1 MNRTLGLV
9 ALLGLGIGVV
19 CLSLAWAIGGRD
31 FRTMVAE
38 DRFGW
43 RSCGDDAV
51 AAGPERRLAWTGG
64 DTIDVTTP
72 VPLRL
77 IAGDSGEVRDSG
89 EVVMRGDPD
98 TIAHLRLRGGRLF
111 SCGRPGAG
119 PVDVELPARALRHVR
134 ISGSGTVTLDK
145 LSQRE
150 LGLAISGSGD
160 IQAQGT
166 VERVSAEISGSGNVR
181 LADLALKR
189 LKTRIS
195 GSGRVEAGPTD
206 EADIHLSG
214 AGTVKLL
221 TRPAALHTKVSGSG
235 RIIQSSVE
243 SADKK

>member
-9 ALLGLGIGVV
+9 ALSGLGIGVV
-19 CLSLAWAIGGRD
+19 CLSLAWAVGGRD
-31 FRTMVAE
+31 FRTMIAE

-43 RSCGDDAV
+43 RSCDDDAV
-51 AAGPERRLAWTGG
+51 AASSPERRLTWTGG
-64 DTIDVTTP
+64 DTIEVLTP
-72 VPLRL
+72 MPLRL
-77 IAGDSGEVRDSG
+77 VAGDGGD
-89 EVVMRGDPD
+89 VVLRGTPD
-98 TIAHLRLRGGRLF
+98 AIAHLRLRGGRLF
-111 SCGRPGAG
+111 SCGRRSASG
-119 PVDVELPARALRHVR
+119 PIEVELPARALRHVR
-134 ISGSGTVTLDK
+134 IAGSGSVTLEK

-150 LGLAISGSGD
+150 LGLAIMGSGE

-166 VERVSAEISGSGNVR
+166 VERVSADISGSGDVR

-189 LKTRIS
+189 LKTKIS

-221 TRPAALHTKVSGSG
+221 TRPIALHTKVSGAG
-235 RIIQSSVE
+235 RILQPSVE

>member
-9 ALLGLGIGVV
+9 AVSGLSIGVV

-31 FRTMVAE
+31 LRSMIAE

-43 RSCGDDAV
+43 RSCDDDTVAV
-51 AAGPERRLAWTGG
+51 AGNERRLPWTGG
-64 DTIDVTTP
+64 DTIEITTP
-72 VPLRL
+72 VPLHL
-77 IAGDSGEVRDSG
+77 VAGDGGEL
-89 EVVMRGDPD
+89 VMRGTPD

-111 SCGRPGAG
+111 SCGRLGAG
-119 PVDVELPARALRHVR
+119 PVDIELPSRALRHVR
-134 ISGSGTVTLDK
+134 ISGAGTITLEK
-145 LSQRE
+145 LDQRE

-166 VERVSAEISGSGNVR
+166 VERVSAEISGTGNVR
-181 LADLALKR
+181 LADVALKR
-189 LKTRIS
+189 LKTKIS

-221 TRPAALHTKVSGSG
+221 TRPAALHTKVSGAG
-235 RIIQSSVE
+235 RIIQPSVE

>member
-1 MNRTLGLV
+1 MNRTLGIV
-9 ALLGLGIGVV
+9 AISGLSIGVV
-19 CLSLAWAIGGRD
+19 CLALAWAIGGRD
-31 FRTMVAE
+31 FRTLVAE

-43 RSCGDDAV
+43 RSCGDDSV
-51 AAGPERRLAWTGG
+51 ATAGPERRLAWTGG

-72 VPLRL
+72 VPLKL
-77 IAGDSGEVRDSG
+77 TPGESG
-89 EVVMRGDPD
+89 EVVLRGAPD
-98 TIAHLRLRGGRLF
+98 TIAHLRLRGGRLV
-111 SCGRPGAG
+111 SCGRLGAG

-134 ISGSGTVTLDK
+134 ISGSGTVILEK
-145 LSQRE
+145 LNQRE

-181 LADLALKR
+181 LADVAMKR

-206 EADIHLSG
+206 EADLHLSG

-221 TRPAALHTKVSGSG
+221 TRPAALHTKVSGAG
-235 RIIQSSVE
+235 RIIQPSVE
-243 SADKK
+243 SADKKL

>member
-9 ALLGLGIGVV
+9 ALAGLTVGFV
-19 CLSLAWAIGGRD
+19 CLSLAWAIGGSE

-43 RSCGDDAV
+43 RSCDDDTAS
-51 AAGPERRLAWTGG
+51 GPERRLTWTGG
-64 DTIDVTTP
+64 DKIEVLTP
-72 VPLRL
+72 VPVRL
-77 IAGDSGEVRDSG
+77 VAGDGSD
-89 EVVMRGDPD
+89 VVLRGTPD
-98 TIAHLRLRGGRLF
+98 AVAHLKLRGGKLI
-111 SCGRPGAG
+111 SCGRHSAAG
-119 PVDVELPARALRHVR
+119 PVEVELPARALRHVR
-134 ISGSGTVTLDK
+134 ISGAGTVTLEK

-160 IQAQGT
+160 IQAQGA

-181 LADLALKR
+181 LGDVTMKR
-189 LKTRIS
+189 LKTKIS

-221 TRPAALHTKVSGSG
+221 TKPTTLHTKVSGAG
-235 RIIQSSVE
+235 RIIQA
-243 SADKK
+243 SAEAAEKK

>member
-1 MNRTLGLV
+1 MPRILVRIAVGGLTV
-9 ALLGLGIGVV
+9 GVV
-19 CLSLAWAIGGRD
+19 SLAIAWAIAGRD
-31 FRTMVAE
+31 LRTMIAE
-38 DRFGW
+38 ERLGW

-51 AAGPERRLAWTGG
+51 VAAAGPERRLPWTGG
-64 DTIDVTTP
+64 DTIEVVTP
-72 VPLRL
+72 VPLTL
-77 IAGDSGEVRDSG
+77 IASDGGD
-89 EVVMRGDPD
+89 VVLRGAPD

-119 PVDVELPARALRHVR
+119 PVDIELPARALRHVR
-134 ISGSGTVTLDK
+134 ISGAGAVTLEK

-166 VERVSAEISGSGNVR
+166 VERVSADISGSGNVR

-189 LKTRIS
+189 LRTKIS

-221 TRPAALHTKVSGSG
+221 TRPAALHTKVSGAG
-235 RIIQSSVE
+235 RILQPSVE

>member
-1 MNRTLGLV
+1 MRRTLGLV
-9 ALLGLGIGVV
+9 AITGLSIGVV

-31 FRTMVAE
+31 FRTLVAE

-43 RSCGDDAV
+43 RACDDDAV

-72 VPLRL
+72 VPLKL
-77 IAGDSGEVRDSG
+77 IAGDGGEVIL
-89 EVVMRGDPD
+89 RGPPD
-98 TIAHLRLRGGRLF
+98 TIAHLRLRGGRLV
-111 SCGRPGAG
+111 SCGRLGAG

-134 ISGSGTVTLDK
+134 ISGAGTVTLEK

-150 LGLAISGSGD
+150 LGLNISGSGD

-181 LADLALKR
+181 LADVALKR

-206 EADIHLSG
+206 EADIRLSG

-221 TRPAALHTKVSGSG
+221 TKPAALHTKVSGAG
-235 RIIQSSVE
+235 RIIQASAE
-243 SADKK
+243 SAEGKK

>member
-9 ALLGLGIGVV
+9 ALSGLGIGVV

-31 FRTMVAE
+31 LRTMIAE

-43 RSCGDDAV
+43 RSCDDDAA

-64 DTIDVTTP
+64 DTIEVLTP
-72 VPLRL
+72 VPLRMV
-77 IAGDSGEVRDSG
+77 AGDGSDL
-89 EVVMRGDPD
+89 VMRGKPEA
-98 TIAHLRLRGGRLF
+98 IAHLRLRGGKLL
-111 SCGRPGAG
+111 SCGRRSAAG
-119 PVDVELPARALRHVR
+119 PVEIELPARALRHVR
-134 ISGSGTVTLDK
+134 ISGTGTVTLEK
-145 LSQRE
+145 LSQHT

-160 IQAQGT
+160 IQAQGA

-181 LADLALKR
+181 LGELTMKR

-221 TRPAALHTKVSGSG
+221 TKPATLHTKVSGAG
-235 RIIQSSVE
+235 RIIQGSSVE

>member
-1 MNRTLGLV
+1 MKRTLGLI
-9 ALLGLGIGVV
+9 AITGLSIGVV

-31 FRTMVAE
+31 FRMLVAE

-43 RSCGDDAV
+43 RSCDDDAV

-77 IAGDSGEVRDSG
+77 IAGDGG
-89 EVVMRGDPD
+89 EVVLRGAPD

-111 SCGRPGAG
+111 SCGRLGAG

-134 ISGSGTVTLDK
+134 ISGAGTVTVEK
-145 LSQRE
+145 LNQRE
-150 LGLAISGSGD
+150 LGLTISGSGD

-189 LKTRIS
+189 LRTKIS

-221 TRPAALHTKVSGSG
+221 TRPAVLHTKVSGAG
-235 RIIQSSVE
+235 RIIQASVE

>member
-9 ALLGLGIGVV
+9 AVTGLVIGVV
-19 CLSLAWAIGGRD
+19 CLSLAWAIGGREL
-31 FRTMVAE
+31 RTALAE
-38 DRFGW
+38 ERFAW
-43 RSCGDDAV
+43 RSCDDDSTTS
-51 AAGPERRLAWTGG
+51 GPERRLPWNGG
-64 DTIDVTTP
+64 DTIEVTTP

-77 IAGDSGEVRDSG
+77 VAGGDG
-89 EVVMRGDPD
+89 EVVLRGAPD
-98 TIAHLRLRGGRLF
+98 TVGHLRLRGGKLF
-111 SCGRPGAG
+111 SCGRLGSG
-119 PVDVELPARALRHVR
+119 PVEVELPARALRHVR
-134 ISGSGTVTLDK
+134 ISGAGTVTLEK

-160 IQAQGT
+160 IQAQGA

-181 LADLALKR
+181 LGDLALKR

-195 GSGRVEAGPTD
+195 GNGRVEAGPTD

-235 RIIQSSVE
+235 RILQADT
-243 SADKK
+243 ADKK

>member
-9 ALLGLGIGVV
+9 ALFGLTIGVV

-43 RSCGDDAV
+43 RSCDDDAV

-64 DTIDVTTP
+64 DTIEVLTP

-77 IAGDSGEVRDSG
+77 VAGDGND
-89 EVVMRGDPD
+89 VVLHGTPD
-98 TIAHLRLRGGRLF
+98 AIAHLKLRGGRLF
-111 SCGRPGAG
+111 SCGRSSAAG
-119 PVDVELPARALRHVR
+119 PIEVELPARALRHVR
-134 ISGSGTVTLDK
+134 ISGAGTVTLEK

-181 LADLALKR
+181 LADVAMKR

-221 TRPAALHTKVSGSG
+221 TKPAALHTKISGAG
-235 RIIQSSVE
+235 RIIQPSVE
-243 SADKK
+243 SADKKL

>member
-9 ALLGLGIGVV
+9 AIAGLSIGVV

-43 RSCGDDAV
+43 RSCDDDAV
-51 AAGPERRLAWTGG
+51 AAAGPERRLIWTGG
-64 DTIDVTTP
+64 DTIEVLTP

-77 IAGDSGEVRDSG
+77 IAGDGSDVI
-89 EVVMRGDPD
+89 MRGAPD
-98 TIAHLRLRGGRLF
+98 AIAHLKLRGGKLF
-111 SCGRPGAG
+111 SCGRRSASG
-119 PVDVELPARALRHVR
+119 PIEVELPARALRHVR
-134 ISGSGTVTLDK
+134 IAGAGTVTLEK

-150 LGLAISGSGD
+150 LGLAIMGSGE

-166 VERVSAEISGSGNVR
+166 VERVSASISGSGDVR
-181 LADLALKR
+181 LADVAMKR
-189 LKTRIS
+189 LSTKVS

-221 TRPAALHTKVSGSG
+221 TRPITLHTKVSGSG
-235 RIIQSSVE
+235 RIIQPSVE

>member
-1 MNRTLGLV
+1 MNHILGRV
-9 ALLGLGIGVV
+9 AITGLSIGVV
-19 CLSLAWAIGGRD
+19 CLALAWAIGGRD

-38 DRFGW
+38 DSFGW
-43 RSCGDDAV
+43 RSCDDA
-51 AAGPERRLAWTGG
+51 ASGPERRLAWTGG

-72 VPLRL
+72 VPLKL
-77 IAGDSGEVRDSG
+77 IASDSGD
-89 EVVMRGDPD
+89 VVMHGTPD
-98 TIAHLRLRGGRLF
+98 AVAHLRLRGSRLV
-111 SCGRPGAG
+111 SCGRLGAG
-119 PVDVELPARALRHVR
+119 PVEIELPARALRHVR
-134 ISGSGTVTLDK
+134 ISGSGTVTVEK
-145 LSQRE
+145 LNQRE

-181 LADLALKR
+181 LADVAMKR

-221 TRPAALHTKVSGSG
+221 TKPAALHTKISGAG
-235 RIIQSSVE
+235 HIIQPSVE
-243 SADKK
+243 SADKKL

>member
-1 MNRTLGLV
+1 MNRMLGLV
-9 ALLGLGIGVV
+9 ALAGLGIGVV

-31 FRTMVAE
+31 LRTMIAE

-43 RSCGDDAV
+43 RSCDDDAA

-64 DTIDVTTP
+64 DTIEVLTP

-77 IAGDSGEVRDSG
+77 VAGDGSD
-89 EVVMRGDPD
+89 VVMRGTPD
-98 TIAHLRLRGGRLF
+98 AIAHLKLRGGKLV
-111 SCGRPGAG
+111 SCGRRSASG
-119 PVDVELPARALRHVR
+119 PVEIELPARALRHVR
-134 ISGSGTVTLDK
+134 ISGAGTVTLEK

-160 IQAQGT
+160 IQARGS
-166 VERVSAEISGSGNVR
+166 VDRVSAEISGSGNVR

-195 GSGRVEAGPTD
+195 GSGSIEAGPTN
-206 EADIHLSG
+206 EADIRLSG

-221 TRPAALHTKVSGSG
+221 TRPVTLHTKVSGAG
-235 RIIQSSVE
+235 RILQASAE
-243 SADKK
+243 PADKK

>member
-1 MNRTLGLV
+1 MNRILGRIAV
-9 ALLGLGIGVV
+9 AGLGVGIV

-31 FRTMVAE
+31 FRTLVAE

-72 VPLRL
+72 VPVKL
-77 IAGDSGEVRDSG
+77 IASDGAD
-89 EVVMRGDPD
+89 VVLRGAPD
-98 TIAHLRLRGGRLF
+98 TIAHLRLRGSKLL
-111 SCGRPGAG
+111 SCGRLGTG
-119 PVDVELPARALRHVR
+119 PVEIELPARALRHVR
-134 ISGSGTVTLDK
+134 ISGAGTVALEK
-145 LSQRE
+145 LGQRE
-150 LGLAISGSGD
+150 LELKISGSGD
-160 IQAQGT
+160 IEAKGT

-181 LADLALKR
+181 LADLAIKR
-189 LKTRIS
+189 LKTKIS

-221 TRPAALHTKVSGSG
+221 TRPATLHTKVSGSG